1 MLSFEDSFDS
11 PDTNRSIACSARGE
25 TFSIVSCTA
34 SISICHVTDKDRPRG
49 RPAVE
54 SPRQRKKRKR
64 ETRYFVGGKR
74 EREKKE
80 RKGRPP
86 AWSAHSV
93 AAINPI
99 SQAGVPISALPCPS
113 RVHQLDFR
121 SILWTRCLGTK
132 AKNRDQSC
140 LWSRESVSEP
150 GPFSRRR
157 KRRRAR
163 VLLRGKRV
171 RKRSRRRQT
180 GV

>member
-74 EREKKE
+74 ERKKKKKE

-99 SQAGVPISALPCPS
+99 SQAGVLISALPCPS
-113 RVHQLDFR
+113 RVQLDFR

-140 LWSRESVSEP
+140 LWPRESVPES
-150 GPFSRRR
+150 GPFLDGA
-157 KRRRAR
+157 KEGEL

>member
-1 MLSFEDSFDS
+1 MYRVDFYLSRHGQRQTERTTSRRKSKTEKEKEKRDSLF
-11 PDTNRSIACSARGE
+11 RRWKE
-25 TFSIVSCTA
+25 
-34 SISICHVTDKDRPRG
+34 
-49 RPAVE
+49 
-54 SPRQRKKRKR
+54 RKKEK
-64 ETRYFVGGKR
+64 
-74 EREKKE
+74 KKE

-99 SQAGVPISALPCPS
+99 SQAGVLISALPCPS
-113 RVHQLDFR
+113 RVQLDFR

-140 LWSRESVSEP
+140 LWPRESVPES
-150 GPFSRRR
+150 GPFLDGA
-157 KRRRAR
+157 KEGEL

>member
-74 EREKKE
+74 EREKK
-80 RKGRPP
+80 RK
-86 AWSAHSV
+86 
-93 AAINPI
+93 
-99 SQAGVPISALPCPS
+99 
-113 RVHQLDFR
+113 
-121 SILWTRCLGTK
+121 
-132 AKNRDQSC
+132 
-140 LWSRESVSEP
+140 
-150 GPFSRRR
+150 
-157 KRRRAR
+157 KRA
-163 VLLRGKRV
+163 
-171 RKRSRRRQT
+171 ST
-180 GV
+180 GVERAFGRRNKSHFPGRCTDFSPAVSVESPARLPFHPMDPLPRHEG